1 MVQRQLRLT
10 TAAAPLPPTDLA
22 LAAAAEPQEKVKAT
36 RKGSV
41 WVGEEEGQPSEEAG
55 LPLELG
61 WTEGFGIYRGSTVAA
76 ELRAWETDPAIMA
89 FQHLPTRA
97 LVTVN
102 TNVRPPDAGRFDSE
116 LVVSTVTQ
124 AANAFRR
131 ASHHPSPRA

>member
-61 WTEGFGIYRGSTVAA
+61 WTEGFGIYRCRARPALHSTARVPPLHAPPPLHA
-76 ELRAWETDPAIMA
+76 LLSMLPCTLSCVSRPA
-89 FQHLPTRA
+89 L
-97 LVTVN
+97 L
-102 TNVRPPDAGRFDSE
+102 
-116 LVVSTVTQ
+116 
-124 AANAFRR
+124 
-131 ASHHPSPRA
+131 